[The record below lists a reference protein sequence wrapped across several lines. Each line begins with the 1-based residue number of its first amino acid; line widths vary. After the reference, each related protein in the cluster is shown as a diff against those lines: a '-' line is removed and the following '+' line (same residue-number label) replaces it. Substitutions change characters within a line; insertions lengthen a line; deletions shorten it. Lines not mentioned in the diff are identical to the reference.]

1 MGRTRL
7 RHRRAQART
16 EMTGSRNS
24 RRGVRQGR
32 AWVHRNHFKEE
43 LRPSGWQSS
52 SCRAFDDHCRRVGYF
67 IGDEK
72 SAANN
77 DEASFDDDQL
87 DEIATLRLRDLS
99 VSSMPTVADVVAAPV
114 DDAASCSEWSV
125 VTSTESSWVLGW
137 ELDESVHEP
146 WPDCTASDGIIAM
159 MLQQEQRE
167 ELVPNVA
174 APGV

>member
-1 MGRTRL
+1 
-7 RHRRAQART
+7 
-16 EMTGSRNS
+16 
-24 RRGVRQGR
+24 
-32 AWVHRNHFKEE
+32 
-43 LRPSGWQSS
+43 
-52 SCRAFDDHCRRVGYF
+52 
-67 IGDEK
+67 
-72 SAANN
+72 
-77 DEASFDDDQL
+77 
-87 DEIATLRLRDLS
+87 
-99 VSSMPTVADVVAAPV
+99 MPTVADVVAAPV